1 MTLGKQKINFIRSF
15 FKKTNFQQYFE
26 VAMLKKLLTLS
37 AVLLLVSCQS
47 KTKSDDLRTE
57 DKAATQVDDKGSY
70 QTLEGEQQ
78 ANSLNQ
84 QVPVQEI
91 EVQDRVLFGYDS
103 ADLNDETKKILDTQ
117 AAWLKSD
124 SGVTITIE
132 GHCDERGTRE
142 YNIALGEKRANAAK
156 KHLISNG
163 VNAARI
169 KIISYG
175 KERPAFFGTS
185 EEILAKNR
193 RAVTVVN

>member
-1 MTLGKQKINFIRSF
+1 
-15 FKKTNFQQYFE
+15 
-26 VAMLKKLLTLS
+26 MLKKFLTLS

-57 DKAATQVDDKGSY
+57 DKAAAQVDTKGSY

-78 ANSLNQ
+78 ANALNQ

-103 ADLNDETKKILDTQ
+103 SDLNDETKKILDTQ
-117 AAWLKSD
+117 VSWLKSD
-124 SGVTITIE
+124 AGIKITIE

-156 KHLISNG
+156 KYLTSNG
-163 VNAARI
+163 VDAARI

>member
-1 MTLGKQKINFIRSF
+1 
-15 FKKTNFQQYFE
+15 
-26 VAMLKKLLTLS
+26 MLKKFLTLS

-57 DKAATQVDDKGSY
+57 DQAAVEIDTKGSY

-78 ANSLNQ
+78 ANALNQ

-103 ADLNDETKKILDTQ
+103 ADLNDETKKILDSQ
-117 AAWLKSD
+117 ASWLKSD
-124 SGVTITIE
+124 VGIKITIE

-142 YNIALGEKRANAAK
+142 YNIALGEKRADAVK
-156 KHLISNG
+156 RYLTSNG
-163 VNAARI
+163 VDAARI

>member
-1 MTLGKQKINFIRSF
+1 
-15 FKKTNFQQYFE
+15 
-26 VAMLKKLLTLS
+26 MLKKFLTLS

-57 DKAATQVDDKGSY
+57 DKAAAQVDTKGSY

-78 ANSLNQ
+78 ANALNQ

-117 AAWLKSD
+117 VSWLKSD
-124 SGVTITIE
+124 AGIKITIE

-156 KHLISNG
+156 KYLTSNG
-163 VNAARI
+163 VDAARI
-169 KIISYG
+169 KILSYG

>member
-1 MTLGKQKINFIRSF
+1 
-15 FKKTNFQQYFE
+15 
-26 VAMLKKLLTLS
+26 MLKKFLTLS

-57 DKAATQVDDKGSY
+57 DKAAAQVDTKSSY

-78 ANSLNQ
+78 ANALNQ

-103 ADLNDETKKILDTQ
+103 SDLNDETKKILDTQ
-117 AAWLKSD
+117 VSWLKSD
-124 SGVTITIE
+124 AGIKITIE

-156 KHLISNG
+156 KYLTSNG
-163 VNAARI
+163 VDAARI